1 MLSLNLNRF
10 TTIYFISRILV
21 PKVYQFT
28 CVFFNHFF
36 HFSAPSFWSKYD
48 EQQQKKNT
56 ALSKLPKKLI
66 RFQCLLNAHLVS
78 TGFSAL

>member
-28 CVFFNHFF
+28 CVFLIIFF
-36 HFSAPSFWSKYD
+36 TLALLLSGVNMMNSNRKKYSLIKTT
-48 EQQQKKNT
+48 QKT
-56 ALSKLPKKLI
+56 Y
-66 RFQCLLNAHLVS
+66 
-78 TGFSAL
+78 